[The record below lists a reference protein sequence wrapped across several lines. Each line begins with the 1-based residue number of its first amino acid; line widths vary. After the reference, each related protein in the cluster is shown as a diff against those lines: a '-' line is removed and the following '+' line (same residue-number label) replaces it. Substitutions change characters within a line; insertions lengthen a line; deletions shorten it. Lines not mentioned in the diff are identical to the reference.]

1 MNEMTTYTMVKSMA
15 ASSIFACAPEFL
27 IKKHEAAIYEGAID
41 DWASAV
47 MLLREWADYTR
58 NLEQR
63 VDSLRME
70 VFMLKDNQLDTV
82 KDDKNAQLP

>member
-15 ASSIFACAPEFL
+15 ASSIFACAPESL
-27 IKKHEAAIYEGAID
+27 IKKHGAEIFEGDVID
-41 DWASAV
+41 DWTSAV

-58 NLEQR
+58 DLEQR
-63 VDSLRME
+63 VSSLRTE

-82 KDDKNAQLP
+82 KDDKNA

>member
-27 IKKHEAAIYEGAID
+27 IKKHEAEIFEIDAID
-41 DWASAV
+41 DWTSAV

-58 NLEQR
+58 QLE
-63 VDSLRME
+63 E
-70 VFMLKDNQLDTV
+70 EH
-82 KDDKNAQLP
+82 

>member
-27 IKKHEAAIYEGAID
+27 IKKHETAIYEGAID
-41 DWASAV
+41 DWTSAV

-58 NLEQR
+58 DLEQN
-63 VDSLRME
+63 VSSLRAE
-70 VFMLKDNQLDTV
+70 VFVLRDDFLDINKDG
-82 KDDKNAQLP
+82 KNA

>member
-27 IKKHEAAIYEGAID
+27 IKKHEAAIYEGDTID
-41 DWASAV
+41 DWTSAV

-58 NLEQR
+58 QLEESQIF
-63 VDSLRME
+63 E
-70 VFMLKDNQLDTV
+70 H
-82 KDDKNAQLP
+82 

>member
-41 DWASAV
+41 DWTSAV

-58 NLEQR
+58 NLEQE
-63 VDSLRME
+63 VSSLRAE
-70 VFMLKDNQLDTV
+70 IFVLKDCCLDTD
-82 KDDKNAQLP
+82 KDGENA

>member
-41 DWASAV
+41 DWTSAV

-58 NLEQR
+58 NLEQE
-63 VDSLRME
+63 VSSLRTE
-70 VFMLKDNQLDTV
+70 VFVLKDCCLDTD
-82 KDDKNAQLP
+82 KDGENA